1 MRYEVQTEAAAE
13 CAPFPERTDV
23 RWERTDLQVRNGEGF
38 VEQQELVYELS
49 WIKELGTWRRFL
61 TSRRTV
67 RSERQGA
74 PC

>member
-1 MRYEVQTEAAAE
+1 MRYEVRTEPAAART
-13 CAPFPERTDV
+13 PFPDRTEV
-23 RWERTDLQVRNGEGF
+23 QWEKTDLQVRNAEGF

-49 WIKELGTWRRFL
+49 WIEELGTWRRFL

-67 RSERQGA
+67 RSERQGV

>member
-1 MRYEVQTEAAAE
+1 MRYEVRTEPAAAST
-13 CAPFPERTDV
+13 PFPDRTDV
-23 RWERTDLQVRNGEGF
+23 QWERTDLQVRNAGGF

-49 WIKELGTWRRFL
+49 WIEELGTWRRFL

-67 RSERQGA
+67 RSERQGV